1 MVTIKQLRK
10 NILKEKAKERKIF
23 ERKEEE
29 FEKFRLEKE
38 LKGLKRSPGAKRNI
52 ELLKR
57 TGRGLKI
64 LGGKARKFTIK
75 QAERIRKQQLRDE
88 AAIKKTGKKKFK
100 KLKNNHFVDLDF

>member
-23 ERKEEE
+23 EKKEEE

-100 KLKNNHFVDLDF
+100 KLNNNLFDDLDF

>member
-29 FEKFRLEKE
+29 FEKLRLKNE
-38 LKGLKRSPGAKRNI
+38 LKALRRSPGAKRNI

-64 LGGKARKFTIK
+64 LGRKARTFTIK

-88 AAIKKTGKKKFK
+88 AAIRKKGKKIK
-100 KLKNNHFVDLDF
+100 KQIGGTIFDDLDF